1 MAFSRLIREVPSLL
15 SWKLCGGNTVTY
27 DRVTAEQWPV
37 IYIMKP
43 TLIMPADAIYIRNND
58 EVFFISRTDEY
69 TYDLMDA
76 LDIPHLHGDDITASI
91 HLVRP
96 QSIRNHDGSHT
107 TWIGD
112 HKLHTREATPVVHFV

>member
-1 MAFSRLIREVPSLL
+1 MVFPRLLREVPRSVF
-15 SWKLCGGNTVTY
+15 WEQNIGTAIKY

-37 IYIMKP
+37 IYILRP
-43 TLIMPADAIYIRNND
+43 TLVMPADAMYIRNND

-91 HLVRP
+91 RLVRP
-96 QSIRNHDGSHT
+96 QSICNHNGSYT
-107 TWIGD
+107 TWVINSSKHDTTMPRSPWG
-112 HKLHTREATPVVHFV
+112 V